1 MTITTLKNTRT
12 KRVGRSKEDQKMKA
26 MAKNLVGLN
35 YDDIDEQKDENMIK
49 R

>member
-1 MTITTLKNTRT
+1 
-12 KRVGRSKEDQKMKA
+12 MKA

>member
-1 MTITTLKNTRT
+1 
-12 KRVGRSKEDQKMKA
+12 MKA

-49 R
+49 RWRRWKGTM

>member
-1 MTITTLKNTRT
+1 
-12 KRVGRSKEDQKMKA
+12 MKA

-35 YDDIDEQKDENMIK
+35 YDDIDQQKDENMIK

>member
-1 MTITTLKNTRT
+1 
-12 KRVGRSKEDQKMKA
+12 MKA
-26 MAKNLVGLN
+26 MVKNLVGLN

>member
-1 MTITTLKNTRT
+1 MR
-12 KRVGRSKEDQKMKA
+12 A

-35 YDDIDEQKDENMIK
+35 YDEIDEQKDENMIK